1 MRNILF
7 IFIIFFFSCNTKNL
21 YLPKPKYG
29 KIIRYNNFKSE
40 FITERNIDVW
50 LPENFSKTKKYAV
63 IYMHDGQMLFDSTI
77 TWNKQEWQ
85 VDECLSNLNRTK
97 KIKECIVVGI
107 WNNPEKRFQE
117 YFPQNTMEMIDT
129 NQIKT
134 LFNIPTTIPIYSNN
148 YLKFIIN
155 ELKPTIDK
163 NFPTLTDPNNTYI
176 MGSSM
181 GGLISIY
188 AVCEYPNI
196 FGGAVCL
203 STHWT
208 GARVHNNIIPGALKK
223 YLSNKLPSPSNHK
236 LYFDYGTLTLDSLY
250 KQYQLSVDSILI
262 QKGFSNKN
270 WITREFNSAD
280 HSEKSW
286 AKRLH
291 IPIEFLLSNQENR

>member
-7 IFIIFFFSCNTKNL
+7 IFAIFFFSCNTNNL

-29 KIIRYNNFKSE
+29 KIIRYSNFKSE
-40 FITERNIDVW
+40 FISERNIDVW

-85 VDECLSNLNRTK
+85 VDECLSNLNETK
-97 KIKECIVVGI
+97 KIKECIVVGM

-117 YFPQNTMEMIDT
+117 YFPQNAMEMLDT

-163 NFPTLTDPNNTYI
+163 DFPTLTDPNNTYI

-196 FGGAVCL
+196 FGGAACL

-208 GARVHNNIIPGALKK
+208 GATAHNNVIPSALKK
-223 YLSNKLPSPSNHK
+223 YLGDKLPSPSNHK
-236 LYFDYGTLTLDSLY
+236 FYFDYGTLTLDSLY

-262 QKGFSNKN
+262 KKGFSSKN
-270 WITREFNSAD
+270 WITLEYNGAD

-286 AKRLH
+286 AKRLY